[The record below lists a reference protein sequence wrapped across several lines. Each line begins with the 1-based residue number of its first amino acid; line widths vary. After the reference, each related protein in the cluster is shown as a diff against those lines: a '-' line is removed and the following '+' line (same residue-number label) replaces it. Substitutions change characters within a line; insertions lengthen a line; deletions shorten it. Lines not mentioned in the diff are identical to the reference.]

1 MRSNRVYA
9 TAAALTCIL
18 AACAARGDEGVPAV
32 SADDWPQFRG
42 PNATGVSLSTKPL
55 PVRFSAEE
63 NVRWSIPL
71 GDGVAS
77 PIVVGGRVY
86 VTAMSDANVISVYC
100 LAARSGELLWRQD
113 LPMGEKLPAIT
124 PPNSHASSTP
134 ACDGQRVYVYAS
146 TLGLLALSV
155 DDGRVVWRHQLP
167 LPQYLM
173 DWGAA
178 GSPIVW
184 QDMVIFNQD
193 DDLDSYLLA
202 LDAATGMPR
211 WKSPRPEMLAGYA
224 VPVICQAS
232 GHSEIVVAGT
242 GKLKGYDPSTGREL
256 WTCNSLLRTIMTSP
270 VVRGDMIYLAAQSY
284 GDTNRTL
291 KYALLEWKD
300 TNQDRLITPEEL
312 PPAFAERFARAD
324 RDASGAL
331 DEQELEHAFQSP
343 DNMVGGG
350 STVQA
355 IRAGGRGDVT
365 QTHLVWRLD
374 NRSPSNMSSPLL
386 VGEQLFMVKRGG
398 LTSAFDAASGA
409 PLWELKRLQ
418 NLGEYYASPVS
429 GDGKIYVAGEN
440 GFIVVLECGPHLKVL
455 ARNDLGGVCV
465 ATPAIYDG
473 ALFFRTR
480 DRLYC
485 IASDDQ
491 PAANPA
497 RP

>member
-1 MRSNRVYA
+1 MHGNPRCAMVLA
-9 TAAALTCIL
+9 ICCVL
-18 AACAARGDEGVPAV
+18 AAGQAAGGEAPDWSLA
-32 SADDWPQFRG
+32 ADDWPQFRG
-42 PNATGVSLSTKPL
+42 PNATGVSLSTSPL
-55 PVRFSAEE
+55 PTEFSRER
-63 NVRWSIPL
+63 NVRWSIEL

-77 PIVVGGRVY
+77 PIVVNGRVY
-86 VTAMSDANVISVYC
+86 ITAMSEHNVLSVYA
-100 LAARSGELLWRQD
+100 LDARSGALCWRQD
-113 LPMGEKLPAIT
+113 LPLGELPAIT

-155 DDGRVVWRHQLP
+155 EDGSVVWRHPLP
-167 LPQYLM
+167 VPQYLM

-202 LDAATGMPR
+202 LDAPTGSVR
-211 WKSPRPEMLAGYA
+211 WKTPRPEMLAGYA
-224 VPVICQAS
+224 VPVICQA
-232 GHSEIVVAGT
+232 GGRSEIVVAGT
-242 GKLKGYDPSTGREL
+242 GKLKGYDPASGREL

-270 VVRGDMIYLAAQSY
+270 VVQRDMIYLAVQSY
-284 GDTNRTL
+284 GDADRTL

-300 TNQDRLITPEEL
+300 TNQDRLITPDEL
-312 PPAFAERFARAD
+312 PPAFAERFAQAD
-324 RDASGAL
+324 RDDNGAL

-355 IRAGGRGDVT
+355 VRAGGSGDVT
-365 QTHLVWRLD
+365 QTHLVWELH
-374 NRSPSNMSSPLL
+374 NRAPSNMSSPLL

-398 LTSAFDAASGA
+398 LCSAFEAATGK
-409 PLWELKRLQ
+409 PLWQLKRLQ

-429 GDGKIYVAGEN
+429 GDGKIYIAGEN
-440 GFIVVLECGPHLKVL
+440 GFIVVLKCASELTVL

-465 ATPAIYDG
+465 ATPAISAE
-473 ALFFRTR
+473 ALFIRTR

-485 IASDDQ
+485 IAADD
-491 PAANPA
+491 
-497 RP
+497 

>member
-1 MRSNRVYA
+1 MHGIRVYA
-9 TAAALTCIL
+9 IAAAVMCVLW
-18 AACAARGDEGVPAV
+18 AWAARGEESVPVV
-32 SADDWPQFRG
+32 SVDDWPQFRG
-42 PNATGVSLSTKPL
+42 PNATGVSLSTARL
-55 PVRFSAEE
+55 PVQFSGEE

-86 VTAMSDANVISVYC
+86 VTAMSEANVLSAYC

-113 LPMGEKLPAIT
+113 LPMGDKLPAIT

-134 ACDGQRVYVYAS
+134 ACDGQRVYLYAS

-155 DDGRVVWRHQLP
+155 ADGSVAWRYQLP
-167 LPQYLM
+167 VPQYLM

-184 QDMVIFNQD
+184 QEMVIFNQD
-193 DDLDSYLLA
+193 DDLDPYLIA
-202 LDAATGMPR
+202 LDAATGTLR
-211 WKSPRPEMLAGYA
+211 WKTPRPEMLAGYA
-224 VPVICQAS
+224 VPVICQA
-232 GHSEIVVAGT
+232 GGRSEIVVAGT
-242 GKLKGYDPSTGREL
+242 GKLKGYDPTTGREL

-270 VVRGDMIYLAAQSY
+270 VVRGDMIYLAVQSY
-284 GDTNRTL
+284 GDTDRTL

-312 PPAFAERFARAD
+312 PPAFAERFYQAD

-331 DEQELEHAFQSP
+331 DEHELEHAFQSA

-355 IRAGGRGDVT
+355 IRAGGSGDVT
-365 QTHLVWRLD
+365 QTHLVWELH

-398 LTSAFDAASGA
+398 LSSAFHAATGE
-409 PLWELKRLQ
+409 PLWQLKRLQ

-440 GFIVVLECGPHLKVL
+440 GFIVVLECGPRLKVL

-465 ATPAIYDG
+465 ATPAISDG
-473 ALFFRTR
+473 AIYIRTR
-480 DRLYC
+480 ERLYC
-485 IASDDQ
+485 IALDD
-491 PAANPA
+491 
-497 RP
+497 